1 MATWHHFVQ
10 IGRRSH
16 CRGWIQWKS
25 GGITINSTV
34 QVVEPNDGYDSQMP
48 IYQITVQGHLDES
61 WAEWFDH
68 LTVTHQTDGTTILT
82 GAVQDQ
88 VRLFTILLKIR
99 RYESA
104 ADALARIH

>member
-1 MATWHHFVQ
+1 M
-10 IGRRSH
+10 
-16 CRGWIQWKS
+16 
-25 GGITINSTV
+25 
-34 QVVEPNDGYDSQMP
+34 PN
-48 IYQITVQGHLDES
+48 YQIIVQGHLDES

-99 RYESA
+99 
-104 ADALARIH
+104 DMNLALVAIARIDESTTDSPRSL